1 MNSRWILL
9 AALLAAPCARAEMAI
24 AQKAR
29 LINEAKEQRRILFEA
44 VDSNQDKKISR
55 DELHQAYVDLQI
67 DSARVRK
74 LEAGVALD
82 PAEVSEQI
90 FNLVDINSDL
100 GIDKKEVEDAL
111 LAKVIVYKYRYLPTE
126 EEKAILQAAR
136 VKAAK
141 DSKIRKEL
149 DDAAALRE
157 QAKVDWNNASLQR
170 KAKDATEK
178 STKALHQEMIRI
190 DPRVKDILEKIS
202 AAEPVP

>member
-1 MNSRWILL
+1 MSSRWILL
-9 AALLAAPCARAEMAI
+9 AALLLAPCARAEMPI

-29 LINEAKEQRRILFEA
+29 LINEAKEQRRILIEA
-44 VDSNQDKKISR
+44 IDSNQDRKISR
-55 DELHQAYVDLQI
+55 DELHQAYIDLQI

-74 LEAGVALD
+74 QEAGVALD
-82 PAEVSEQI
+82 ASEVSEQI

-100 GIDKKEVEDAL
+100 GIDKKEIEEAL
-111 LAKVIVYKYRYLPTE
+111 MAKVIVYKYRYLPTE

-136 VKAAK
+136 VKAGK
-141 DSKIRKEL
+141 DPKMRKEL

-157 QAKVDWNNASLQR
+157 QAKVDWDNASLQR

-190 DPRVKDILEKIS
+190 DPRVKDILERVLS
-202 AAEPVP
+202 AEPVP